1 MISSINFQKKSQLSS
16 VNQSWRRDSIGELNL
31 GCLYIRVSRMR
42 PRWSS
47 IGRKRSSI
55 KSLRNSR
62 VKLQESSRLICLL
75 LSCQRS
81 STLQWQTTT
90 LALWET
96 QSHAEM
102 TSVTS
107 CLKKKR
113 SQDWCS
119 RKMIKLL
126 FIMTSKAGL
135 CRLKTLV

>member
-1 MISSINFQKKSQLSS
+1 MTSSINSQKKSQLSS
-16 VNQSWRRDSIGELNL
+16 VNQSWRRGFTGELNL

-62 VKLQESSRLICLL
+62 VKLQESRLICLL
-75 LSCQRS
+75 LSYQQS
-81 STLQWQTTT
+81 STLQWLTTT

-96 QSHAEM
+96 QSHVEM

-107 CLKKKR
+107 CLKKKQ
-113 SQDWCS
+113 SQDSCS

-126 FIMTSKAGL
+126 FIMTLKAGL
-135 CRLKTLV
+135 CQLKTLV